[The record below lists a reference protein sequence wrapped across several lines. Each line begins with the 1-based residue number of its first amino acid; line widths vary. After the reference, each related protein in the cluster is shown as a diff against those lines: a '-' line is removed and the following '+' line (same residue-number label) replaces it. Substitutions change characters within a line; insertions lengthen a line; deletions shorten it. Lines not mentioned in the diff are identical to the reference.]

1 MSDETK
7 PAISSELKGLMPPWT
22 VLDEA
27 TESKDAKRSEL
38 LVSLSQSWL
47 SEDPVEA
54 AAARVRCSAWL
65 AAHPAD
71 SSVWYL
77 RALFAL
83 RRGDHHLAAFDALE
97 CSALLQPR
105 RAWQIDYCMAFAM
118 LLAFGFDQATE
129 FVDSALA
136 SAAEAGDLSGL
147 KRIEQLAAHVRSEH
161 AAEREQVPSPCCC
174 VSVLRMLF
182 PTILSSIVAGPVLN
196 YLSSGA
202 SAGGAPVGGH
212 AAHVA
217 AAASH
222 AVGAARREEQQS
234 VLRRTPGQP
243 SCAGVRSGPLLLLPA
258 AVARVLR
265 VRGFACGCIECC
277 GCRVGDPFLICIP

>member
-1 MSDETK
+1 MSDESK
-7 PAISSELKGLMPPWT
+7 PAISSELKGLMPPWF

-65 AAHPAD
+65 AAHPGD

-105 RAWQIDYCMAFAM
+105 RAWQTDYCMAFAM

-161 AAEREQVPSPCCC
+161 AAEREQVPSCQLRAVSAHGPRNPCRSCCDCFLKFVFRCLSWRSTRRWPCCPC
-174 VSVLRMLF
+174 RCCR
-182 PTILSSIVAGPVLN
+182 
-196 YLSSGA
+196 
-202 SAGGAPVGGH
+202 
-212 AAHVA
+212 
-217 AAASH
+217 
-222 AVGAARREEQQS
+222 AARP
-234 VLRRTPGQP
+234 RRCSP
-243 SCAGVRSGPLLLLPA
+243 
-258 AVARVLR
+258 
-265 VRGFACGCIECC
+265 
-277 GCRVGDPFLICIP
+277 